1 MFDTGATIHVCPP
14 WFASTVPLE
23 PDENVT
29 SLVGIDGARKL
40 HIYGIII
47 VYVRFT
53 ATFALWM
60 RFVVADVS
68 FPVMSFSKLQD
79 KGLQAHLDG
88 EAYFSFGM
96 ERVELQREGSLYY
109 AYPEFVGDMENDKGI
124 DFTCAARY
132 GDKQFNS
139 NSTSISGQ
147 TDWW

>member
-1 MFDTGATIHVCPP
+1 M
-14 WFASTVPLE
+14 
-23 PDENVT
+23 
-29 SLVGIDGARKL
+29 
-40 HIYGIII
+40 
-47 VYVRFT
+47 YVRFT